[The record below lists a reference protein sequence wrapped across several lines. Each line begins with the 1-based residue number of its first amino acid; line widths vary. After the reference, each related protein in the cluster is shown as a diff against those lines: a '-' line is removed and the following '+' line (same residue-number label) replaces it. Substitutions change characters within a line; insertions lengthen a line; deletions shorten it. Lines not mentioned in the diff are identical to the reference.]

1 MRGLAQSSSGIEG
14 AHDCDLDNAQS
25 MDFTPTYER
34 RVTAKD
40 EGSDWLYV
48 DPTDRSRHRVK
59 IDVVPDRAQKIRIQ
73 HLDRDM
79 RGRSEWVPIGRAKV
93 PWELRD
99 AYEATE
105 EMW

>member
-1 MRGLAQSSSGIEG
+1 
-14 AHDCDLDNAQS
+14 

-34 RVTAKD
+34 RVTAED

-48 DPTDRSRHRVK
+48 DPRNRSRHRVE

-99 AYEATE
+99 AYLAT
-105 EMW
+105 